1 MQRRVA
7 HGQWG
12 SVRAD
17 RGGDP
22 PDSTTPMICQ
32 RTLKNTI
39 RATGIGMHTGDKVV
53 VTLRPAPIDAGIVFS
68 RTDTVP
74 PVAIPALV
82 GHVGDTTMA
91 TTLKSGQVRISTVEH
106 LMAAFAGLGIDNALV
121 EVDAAELPIMDGSAA
136 PFVFLLQSAGIVDQ
150 DAPKKFV
157 RIKEETVHTDGDITV
172 RLSPYNGFRVEYT
185 LLYDHPVF
193 HKHTKTASV
202 DFSST
207 AFVKEVSRARTFGFL
222 ADFEKLREMDLA
234 RGGSLDNAVV
244 VDDFRILNEEGL
256 RLEDEF
262 VKHKILDAI
271 GDLYLLGHSVIGE
284 FSGYK
289 SGHASNNALLRKV
302 LANRSAWDI
311 VTFEAEREPPPISF
325 ARPVFG

>member
-1 MQRRVA
+1 
-7 HGQWG
+7 
-12 SVRAD
+12 
-17 RGGDP
+17 
-22 PDSTTPMICQ
+22 MINQ

-53 VTLRPAPIDAGIVFS
+53 VTLRPAPVDTGIVFS
-68 RTDTVP
+68 RVDVRP
-74 PVAIPALV
+74 PVLIPALV

-91 TTLKSGQVRISTVEH
+91 TTLAAGKVRISTVEH
-106 LMAAFAGLGIDNALV
+106 LMSAFAGLGIDNALV

-150 DAPKKFV
+150 DAPKKFI
-157 RIKEETVHTDGDITV
+157 RILEETVHTDGDISVT
-172 RLSPYNGFRVEYT
+172 LSPYNGFRVEYT

-193 HKHTKTASV
+193 HKHTKTAAV

-207 AFVKEVSRARTFGFL
+207 TFVKEVSRARTFGFL
-222 ADFEKLREMDLA
+222 ADFEKLRGMDLA

-271 GDLYLLGHSVIGE
+271 GDLYLLGHSVLGA
-284 FSGYK
+284 FSGHK

-302 LANRSAWDI
+302 LANRNAWEV
-311 VTFEAEREPPPISF
+311 VTFETEREVAPISF

>member
-1 MQRRVA
+1 
-7 HGQWG
+7 
-12 SVRAD
+12 
-17 RGGDP
+17 
-22 PDSTTPMICQ
+22 MIRQ

-53 VTLRPAPIDAGIVFS
+53 VTLRPAPVDAGIVFS
-68 RTDTVP
+68 RTDTKP
-74 PVAIPALV
+74 PVEIPALV

-91 TTLKSGQVRISTVEH
+91 TTLSSSGVRISTIEH
-106 LMAAFAGLGIDNALV
+106 LMAAFAGLGIDNAFV

-136 PFVFLLQSAGIVDQ
+136 PFVFLIQSAGIVDQ
-150 DAPKKFV
+150 DAPKKFI
-157 RIKEETVHTDGDITV
+157 RILEETTYSDGDITV

-222 ADFEKLREMDLA
+222 ADFEKLRGMDLA

-271 GDLYLLGHSVIGE
+271 GDLYLLGHSVIGA

-289 SGHASNNALLRKV
+289 SGHASNNALLRRV
-302 LANRSAWDI
+302 LANRSAWDV
-311 VTFEAEREPPPISF
+311 VTFDAEREPPPISF

>member
-1 MQRRVA
+1 
-7 HGQWG
+7 
-12 SVRAD
+12 
-17 RGGDP
+17 
-22 PDSTTPMICQ
+22 MIRQ

-53 VTLRPAPIDAGIVFS
+53 VTLRPAPVDTGIVFS
-68 RTDTVP
+68 RTDAKP
-74 PVAIPALV
+74 PVVIPALV

-91 TTLKSGQVRISTVEH
+91 TTLASGRVRISTVEH

-136 PFVFLLQSAGIVDQ
+136 PFVFLIQSAGIAEQ
-150 DAPKKFV
+150 DAPKKFI
-157 RIKEETVHTDGDITV
+157 RILEETVFSDGDITV
-172 RLSPYNGFRVEYT
+172 RLAPYNGFRVEYT

-193 HKHTKTASV
+193 HKHTKTASI

-271 GDLYLLGHSVIGE
+271 GDLYLLGHSVIGA

-302 LANRSAWDI
+302 LANRNAWDV
-311 VTFEAEREPPPISF
+311 VTFDTEREPPPISF

>member
-1 MQRRVA
+1 
-7 HGQWG
+7 
-12 SVRAD
+12 
-17 RGGDP
+17 
-22 PDSTTPMICQ
+22 MISQ

-39 RATGIGMHTGDKVV
+39 RATGIGLHTGDKVV
-53 VTLRPAPIDAGIVFS
+53 VTLRPAPADTGIVFM
-68 RTDTVP
+68 RTDMSP
-74 PVAIPALV
+74 PVVIPARV
-82 GHVGDTTMA
+82 GHVGVTTMA
-91 TTLKSGQVRISTVEH
+91 TTLCSGPVRISTVEH
-106 LMAAFAGLGIDNALV
+106 LMAAFAGLGVDNAFV

-136 PFVFLLQSAGIVDQ
+136 PFVFLLQSAGIVEQ
-150 DAPKKFV
+150 NAPKKFI
-157 RIKEETVHTDGDITV
+157 RIVQETVHTDGDISV

-207 AFVKEVSRARTFGFL
+207 TFVKEVSRARTFGFL

-271 GDLYLLGHSVIGE
+271 GDLYLLGHSVLGA
-284 FSGYK
+284 FYGYK

-302 LANRSAWDI
+302 LANRSAWEI
-311 VTFEAEREPPPISF
+311 VTFDAERDPPPISF